1 MKQKINIFSNNK
13 INYFLNQLCSEYE
26 LQFRDIKEIDYSKN
40 KNISNIVFI
49 NNESEL
55 KFINFDK
62 LDEYYLIIAH
72 KKNNILNQFR
82 KKNKIIKTPIS
93 INLLKKA
100 IENFKENLK
109 IKYHDI
115 YITNERLINIKN
127 GAYCYLTN
135 IELDILIHLV
145 KEKETN
151 KNLIKQKILNIK
163 INIETNS
170 LESHLTRIRKKI
182 KQIGSSIKIRSSSNK
197 LLILN

>member
-26 LQFRDIKEIDYSKN
+26 LQFKDIKEIDYSKN

-55 KFINFDK
+55 KFINFEK
-62 LDEYYLIIAH
+62 LDDYYLIIAH

-115 YITNERLINIKN
+115 CITNERLINIKN

>member
-26 LQFRDIKEIDYSKN
+26 LQFKDIKEIDYSKN

-55 KFINFDK
+55 KFINFEKID
-62 LDEYYLIIAH
+62 DYYLIIAH

-100 IENFKENLK
+100 IKNFKENLK